1 MKYSPPAKHI
11 ITCMTNAM
19 VIIPVGRSTEWVG
32 PRNESAGDVSN
43 VKVTGYLLSARTQL
57 AHSSLTARTTAA

>member
-19 VIIPVGRSTEWVG
+19 VIMPVGKVQNELVHVMNRQVTFLMERLLAVSFPLARS
-32 PRNESAGDVSN
+32 S
-43 VKVTGYLLSARTQL
+43 
-57 AHSSLTARTTAA
+57 HTARTTAA